1 MCVTGDR
8 SHPTHVKT
16 APQCWWPICSTAI
29 QYALLTRALQ
39 CKAQCGVFKCDEC
52 GMQCVDAVWRPRM
65 RGQLAWRQIRQYRVT
80 LGGRSWYDETLFSS
94 SKATRTH
101 QSTAPH
107 WAFHP
112 IRRPSPSPHW
122 AADTFHS
129 IIWRVVDLHLQSPMH
144 GFFSL
149 LSSLW
154 PGDFKFDL
162 IPVKNIAC
170 LSIQWVQIIFRQLVW
185 SWSDIQ
191 LQMES
196 QNKCWL
202 VSICFANDL
211 KSSFFNT

>member
-1 MCVTGDR
+1 MWRV
-8 SHPTHVKT
+8 
-16 APQCWWPICSTAI
+16 W
-29 QYALLTRALQ
+29 
-39 CKAQCGVFKCDEC
+39 
-52 GMQCVDAVWRPRM
+52 DAVCGCSVASTDAGSTSVAPDTSISCHSRREK
-65 RGQLAWRQIRQYRVT
+65 LIRRD
-80 LGGRSWYDETLFSS
+80 SLFKLEGNPDASIDLL
-94 SKATRTH
+94 
-101 QSTAPH
+101 PH

-154 PGDFKFDL
+154 PADFKFDL

-202 VSICFANDL
+202 VSICFADDL
-211 KSSFFNT
+211 KSLFFNT

>member
-1 MCVTGDR
+1 
-8 SHPTHVKT
+8 
-16 APQCWWPICSTAI
+16 
-29 QYALLTRALQ
+29 
-39 CKAQCGVFKCDEC
+39 
-52 GMQCVDAVWRPRM
+52 MQCVDAVWRPRM

-101 QSTAPH
+101 QSTFSSLSFSFDH
-107 WAFHP
+107 V
-112 IRRPSPSPHW
+112 RRPSPSPHW

-202 VSICFANDL
+202 VSICFVDDL
-211 KSSFFNT
+211 KSSFFNA